1 MNDDRSYARM
11 LARQYTN
18 AGKPTEWFE
27 ILYAQA
33 KEEKAVI
40 PWADLQA
47 NPNLIKWLDKTKIEG
62 QRKTA
67 LKVGCGL
74 GDDVEELCRRGFK
87 TIGFDISP
95 SAIEWCK
102 QRFPNS
108 TARYVVADLL
118 NPPDSWNNS
127 FDFVLESYTLQVL
140 PLSLRQQAIER
151 IANFV
156 APGGL
161 LLVISRAKDVEED
174 LGQMPYPLIKDEI
187 RQFVDR
193 GLSLENFEDFW
204 DEEFPSVRRFRA
216 EFRKRMNDEGR
227 G

>member
-1 MNDDRSYARM
+1 MNEDRAYVRM
-11 LARQYTN
+11 LAKQYTD

-33 KEEKAVI
+33 KEKKAVI

-47 NPNLIKWLDKTKIEG
+47 NPNLIQWLDKKQIQG
-62 QRKTA
+62 RGKTA
-67 LKVGCGL
+67 LKIGCGL
-74 GDDVEELCRRGFK
+74 GDDVEELCRRGFQA
-87 TIGFDISP
+87 IGFDISP

-108 TARYVVADLL
+108 IDRYVVADLL
-118 NPPDSWNNS
+118 NPPQSWNNS

-140 PLSLRQQAIER
+140 PSSLRQKAIDR

-161 LLVISRAKDVEED
+161 LLVISRARDVKDD

-187 RQFVDR
+187 IQFVDR
-193 GLSLENFEDFW
+193 DLSLENFEDYW
-204 DEEFPSVRRFRA
+204 DKESTSIRRFRA
-216 EFRKRMNDEGR
+216 EFKKAIRNEE
-227 G
+227 